1 MVPVKEGVKET
12 PLQVVMLT
20 LFTAAV
26 GNTDTVA
33 VKPGPLQPLEVGV
46 IKYVPVITALV
57 LLVIVPL
64 KLV

>member
-12 PLQVVMLT
+12 PLQVVMLM

-33 VKPGPLQPLEVGV
+33 VNPKATIG
-46 IKYVPVITALV
+46 T
-57 LLVIVPL
+57 
-64 KLV
+64 

>member
-1 MVPVKEGVKET
+1 MGVKENGA

-33 VKPGPLQPLEVGV
+33 VKLAPAHPLEVGV
-46 IKYVPVITALV
+46 IIYVPVITAFV
-57 LLVIVPL
+57 LLDKVPL
-64 KLV
+64 KFV

>member
-1 MVPVKEGVKET
+1 
-12 PLQVVMLT
+12 MLT

-33 VKPGPLQPLEVGV
+33 VKPGPLQPLDVGV

-64 KLV
+64 KLD